1 MRRSRYVAPQG
12 ENSVLSP
19 PARKQAGL
27 RAASPHPE
35 PQLSAI
41 GLQPWQKTVN
51 MFMRSESLWTP
62 LKGTPGLGVP
72 GATEGS
78 AGFCP
83 PPPPPWLSA
92 HENAPLEEPATRILG
107 SHLTDPG
114 SFPWLVSVKS
124 WRSMLRTACS
134 LAEEASAAPPRS
146 ALPLPGAV
154 PRGEGA
160 HAHAVQSERSH
171 CSHSHCSGPASL
183 W

>member
-1 MRRSRYVAPQG
+1 MGCRSCRKMRRSRYVAPQG

-72 GATEGS
+72 GATEGI

-83 PPPPPWLSA
+83 PPPPPWV
-92 HENAPLEEPATRILG
+92 PLCLGSSRLTGRPSHLQGCPQRHADHCGPATL
-107 SHLTDPG
+107 LPPAALPG
-114 SFPWLVSVKS
+114 HRERQRV
-124 WRSMLRTACS
+124 
-134 LAEEASAAPPRS
+134 RS
-146 ALPLPGAV
+146 ATAGLSRAGGPG
-154 PRGEGA
+154 
-160 HAHAVQSERSH
+160 H
-171 CSHSHCSGPASL
+171 
-183 W
+183 